1 MIKTY
6 YGNSIYADIKNALA
20 EKGLSEKVHVLEPN
34 QGNVAAMLKDGTC
47 PMPCVLPYVERKY
60 LISPTFDTYTTVGAD
75 GEKRI
80 HTIDFNNSMPVML
93 YTYFTV
99 LTFTIPELEEFET
112 CLVQRYSQPCNLSWT
127 GLPKEDDTFSFAL
140 SLDKSKDIKR
150 DGGKQTFQG
159 EQKSLYQSILYAKT
173 VQCVEITKPYSA
185 IQIDLDIDL
194 QLRLVK
200 KIKVLDNIYTRFT
213 NRKAELSANP
223 VTPENEA
230 TIRFI
235 DYALSVIPNVRTEL
249 LSSLKIPAD
258 CAQPEMIKELA
269 KILTE
274 EECSIKSVID
284 RIIETRRKEAEEAA
298 QQKKAEAERNEQI
311 QAVKLALDL
320 SIRIAQ
326 LREQIEFEAA
336 QTYPQRP
343 PAPVKQEVPPPV
355 YPPIKTN
362 IPLFTKERMAKSIF
376 GGGGFFSGHQQEVK
390 AEEERIRNSPE
401 YQQQCAAIDEAYR
414 KRVAYAEE
422 QYQANLKQY
431 NEVILPCYEQGFA
444 EWKKQHEEKLAA
456 FETELAQSEAALAAH
471 YETTNIVSAKYRTIN
486 ALQFIYDGLTD
497 PAYHFT
503 VTQVV
508 GFFDQAVQR
517 RIEEER
523 LEEER
528 RRAEAE
534 EAAARAE
541 EERQA
546 RYAEAEYDDYYSSG
560 SSGGGG
566 LINRSIRRSQEN
578 ARRDREMR
586 EEMYRQERMKKD
598 YYCTGQCPRSKLGG
612 SSKSCSSCT
621 LAPMCKRASRGY

>member
-1 MIKTY
+1 M
-6 YGNSIYADIKNALA
+6 
-20 EKGLSEKVHVLEPN
+20 
-34 QGNVAAMLKDGTC
+34 
-47 PMPCVLPYVERKY
+47 
-60 LISPTFDTYTTVGAD
+60 
-75 GEKRI
+75 
-80 HTIDFNNSMPVML
+80 
-93 YTYFTV
+93 
-99 LTFTIPELEEFET
+99 
-112 CLVQRYSQPCNLSWT
+112 
-127 GLPKEDDTFSFAL
+127 
-140 SLDKSKDIKR
+140 R
-150 DGGKQTFQG
+150 DGSKQTFQG
-159 EQKSLYQSILYAKT
+159 EQKSLYQSILYANA
-173 VQCVEITKPYSA
+173 VQCVEITKTYSA

-194 QLRLVK
+194 QLRLVE
-200 KIKVLDNIYTRFT
+200 KIKVLDNICARFT
-213 NRKAELSANP
+213 NQKAELSANP
-223 VTPENEA
+223 VTQENEA
-230 TIRFI
+230 AIRFI

-249 LSSLKIPAD
+249 LSSLKIPED
-258 CAQPEMIKELA
+258 CAHPEMIEELA
-269 KILTE
+269 DILTK
-274 EECSIKSVID
+274 EECSIKTVID
-284 RIIETRRKEAEEAA
+284 RIIENRKREAEEAE
-298 QQKKAEAERNEQI
+298 QQEKAEAERNEQI

-320 SIRIAQ
+320 SIRIVQ
-326 LREQIEFEAA
+326 LREQIEYEAA

-362 IPLFTKERMAKSIF
+362 IPLFTKERLAKSIF
-376 GGGGFFSGHQQEVK
+376 GGGSFFSGHQQEVK

-401 YQQQCAAIDEAYR
+401 YQQQCAAIDEAYQ

-431 NEVILPCYEQGFA
+431 NEVILPRYEQGFA
-444 EWKKQHEEKLAA
+444 EWKKQHEEKLSA

-471 YETTNIVSAKYRTIN
+471 YETTNIVSAEYRTIN

-503 VTQVV
+503 LTQVV

-517 RIEEER
+517 RLEEER
-523 LEEER
+523 MEEER
-528 RRAEAE
+528 RRE
-534 EAAARAE
+534 EEEQAAWEEEE